1 MPLTGEHHRGKVGVA
16 VLHTSEYQCFACY
29 VGSTKDRPKRFLSA
43 PDPLSQVQSIGTCQ
57 LHRTCCLFQGL
68 LVCTMNSYELK
79 AFRLRF
85 TVPADSMVIPFEH
98 GLRKFE
104 QAQKFLTKQ
113 LSHQT
118 NTYQVY

>member
-1 MPLTGEHHRGKVGVA
+1 MPLNGEHHRGS
-16 VLHTSEYQCFACY
+16 VLHTVSISVSHAMWDQQKIY
-29 VGSTKDRPKRFLSA
+29 RPKRFLSA

-57 LHRTCCLFQGL
+57 LHRTCGLFQGL
-68 LVCTMNSYELK
+68 LLCTMNSYELK

-85 TVPADSMVIPFEH
+85 TVPADSMVIPFEN

-104 QAQKFLTKQ
+104 QTQKFLTKQ